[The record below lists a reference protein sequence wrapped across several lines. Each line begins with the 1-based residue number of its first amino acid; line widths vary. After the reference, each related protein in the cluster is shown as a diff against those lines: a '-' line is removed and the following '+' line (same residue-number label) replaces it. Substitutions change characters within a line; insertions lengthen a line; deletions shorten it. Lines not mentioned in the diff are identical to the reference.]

1 MSWPDIILALIILS
15 GAISGYREGFLMTV
29 ISLAAIILGILG
41 GFMLLGKAM
50 LMLDSN
56 FTIDQSVLPYIAFA
70 VVFVLIVVLVSW
82 IGRLLRDTVRH
93 TFLGGIDQAVGAIV
107 GMVKT
112 AFMLSVAIWILDALK
127 IDIADWFA
135 SSRLYAIIE
144 DFAPLV
150 AGWIGKLI
158 PAFQSVFQ
166 V

>member
-1 MSWPDIILALIILS
+1 LSWPDIILGIIILS
-15 GAISGYREGFLMTV
+15 GAISGYREGFLMTA
-29 ISLAAIILGILG
+29 ISLVAIILGILG

-56 FTIDQSVLPYIAFA
+56 FHIDQSVLPYVAFA

-82 IGRLLRDTVRH
+82 IGGLLRDTVRH
-93 TFLGGIDQAVGAIV
+93 TFLGGVDQAVGAII

-112 AFMLSVAIWILDALK
+112 AFMLSVTFWILNALK
-127 IDIADWFA
+127 VDIADWFA
-135 SSRLYAIIE
+135 PSRLYAIIE

-158 PAFQSVFQ
+158 PAFRSVF
-166 V
+166 